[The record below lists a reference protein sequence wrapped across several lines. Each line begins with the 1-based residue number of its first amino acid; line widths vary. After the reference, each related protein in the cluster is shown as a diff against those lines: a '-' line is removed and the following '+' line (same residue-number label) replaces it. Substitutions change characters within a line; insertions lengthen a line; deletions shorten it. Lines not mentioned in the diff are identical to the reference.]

1 MAVLGVGGRLEL
13 KRCAP
18 EPCILSPDSLD
29 SLNNEYES
37 ICDGYWSGDHIA
49 ANCLPVTEGEYPA
62 NPSGYAT
69 YFGGKWFLGPNR
81 DHITSFNDLFYKTDT
96 ESYPDGQFGDD
107 AQFYAREG
115 DEVDGEIIPGCD
127 DEGGYWIHIDDL
139 GRVSFYSNRC
149 DALAGCPDT
158 RLDLDAVGGN
168 ITIAP
173 WGSLEYINAI
183 WACIEAIG
191 EYRFSDGQDTV
202 TLISICK
209 DPPLYQ
215 KPEANPNTETFSYD
229 NADLLPRGQQGN
241 GAAPYWTCMMDIRE
255 WTLQLD
261 APSVDTTSVSEKFG
275 EAVKSLVN
283 GGGSTEFFVE
293 RQCMTDLQ
301 ADSNTL
307 MKLLFM
313 TENGCNADA
322 RFYLI
327 DREGCGYDC
336 DSGLL
341 KGELYY
347 EASILITATAI
358 NVRPTEMIA
367 GTAQFVTT
375 GPIRLKEAS

>member
-1 MAVLGVGGRLEL
+1 
-13 KRCAP
+13 
-18 EPCILSPDSLD
+18 
-29 SLNNEYES
+29 
-37 ICDGYWSGDHIA
+37 
-49 ANCLPVTEGEYPA
+49 
-62 NPSGYAT
+62 
-69 YFGGKWFLGPNR
+69 
-81 DHITSFNDLFYKTDT
+81 
-96 ESYPDGQFGDD
+96 
-107 AQFYAREG
+107 
-115 DEVDGEIIPGCD
+115 
-127 DEGGYWIHIDDL
+127 
-139 GRVSFYSNRC
+139 
-149 DALAGCPDT
+149 
-158 RLDLDAVGGN
+158 
-168 ITIAP
+168 
-173 WGSLEYINAI
+173 
-183 WACIEAIG
+183 
-191 EYRFSDGQDTV
+191 
-202 TLISICK
+202 
-209 DPPLYQ
+209 
-215 KPEANPNTETFSYD
+215 
-229 NADLLPRGQQGN
+229 
-241 GAAPYWTCMMDIRE
+241 MMDIRE